1 MSWHVI
7 KRTTSFQAENYKK
20 IKSLKKEFKLTLK
33 IRKKLKQG
41 RLKLFENGRSEK
53 NLKILKIILALCQQS
68 QKCTLTEIKPLTSA
82 FFQIRPCLTNQNTKK
97 EIWEN
102 LLISLPPS
110 PISKKVYTLSQFQGG
125 GDHFY
130 CIWPTQLCKKK
141 EAFVAELEQAKDII
155 DKWMIHCQWCET
167 NAWWI
172 RTMLGEGNAKVFR

>member
-1 MSWHVI
+1 MI
-7 KRTTSFQAENYKK
+7 LQ
-20 IKSLKKEFKLTLK
+20 
-33 IRKKLKQG
+33 
-41 RLKLFENGRSEK
+41 LFENGTTKPKSQ
-53 NLKILKIILALCQQS
+53 NLKIILALRQRS
-68 QKCTLTEIKPLTSA
+68 QK
-82 FFQIRPCLTNQNTKK
+82 FCLTNQNTKK

-172 RTMLGEGNAKVFR
+172 RTMLGEGNAKVFRWRVGPRSWLKPQKFWGQGYWNYCSENDLIIA